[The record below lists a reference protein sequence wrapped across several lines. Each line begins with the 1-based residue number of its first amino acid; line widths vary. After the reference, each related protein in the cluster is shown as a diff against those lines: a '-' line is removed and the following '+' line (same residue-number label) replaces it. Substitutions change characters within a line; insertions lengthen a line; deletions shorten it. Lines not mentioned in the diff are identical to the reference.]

1 MFILKSYGGRQHL
14 KSNCSSDDVKK
25 NICKTT
31 FSNPVVVLDEGKLG
45 GQGRGG
51 KWTAENVVR
60 FSITS

>member
-1 MFILKSYGGRQHL
+1 M

-25 NICKTT
+25 YICKTT